1 LQVSRAVAPEFLQS
15 LNPGKPL
22 VDSVSHRFVQCLV
35 FYLGSDTGMGNT
47 VTIWSRVCS
56 GTGTGL
62 GWSYLSNTV
71 PVLTGLW
78 VLYTCQYISF
88 ATNNLLNCEVSVPG
102 HNRTLKRRSQV
113 TPLLSP
119 NPPLQPRQPPSSLQ
133 TRVRGGL
140 FLYSVLPL
148 ISIARLRGTVS
159 FFIIL
164 KSNIDNFY

>member
-1 LQVSRAVAPEFLQS
+1 MTSLLSMVLCRLQI
-15 LNPGKPL
+15 
-22 VDSVSHRFVQCLV
+22 
-35 FYLGSDTGMGNT
+35 GSDTGTGNT

-62 GWSYLSNTV
+62 GWSCPSNTI
-71 PVLTGLW
+71 PVLTGLR

-102 HNRTLKRRSQV
+102 HNRTLKRGSQV

-119 NPPLQPRQPPSSLQ
+119 NPHCSLANPPSSLQ
-133 TRVRGGL
+133 TRVGGGL